1 MKIGVGRFAPACL
14 LLPTLGPAGDAK
26 LNLPQFR
33 GLAEKA
39 TESVSISLNPWL
51 LHTLAAFMDEKD
63 ADQAVIRKLLAGIK
77 SIEVRNCQFAKD
89 FA

>member
-1 MKIGVGRFAPACL
+1 MKLGAGKFALACL
-14 LLPTLGPAGDAK
+14 LLPTLGAVGDAK

-39 TESVSISLNPWL
+39 TKSVSISLNPWL

-63 ADQAVIRKLLAGIK
+63 ADQAATRKLLAGIK
-77 SIEVRNCQFAKD
+77 TIEVRNY
-89 FA
+89 